1 MFIKKKKKNPRY
13 TKICRSNTQ
22 NKKRSYI
29 SKAKIVTTLIYI
41 LLWVSF
47 LFLCRDIVSE
57 QSELIISLIK

>member
-47 LFLCRDIVSE
+47 LFFM
-57 QSELIISLIK
+57 